1 MPTISGNV
9 LLNIPRNI
17 YHYITMQIAQV
28 ANGQDPV
35 HNVHIVQYLLLS
47 TEQAGTYLQS
57 SFVWHHLTYIN
68 SSLFDRKQNIEN
80 SIFVSFKL

>member
-1 MPTISGNV
+1 MLV
-9 LLNIPRNI
+9 LCQLGGSA
-17 YHYITMQIAQV
+17 AQPESE
-28 ANGQDPV
+28 QLTTSPPL
-35 HNVHIVQYLLLS
+35 HNVQIVQYLLLS

-68 SSLFDRKQNIEN
+68 PSLFDRKQNIEN